1 MTFQQYLSIALL
13 CSMMALFVWGRF
25 RYDVTAIIAL
35 LAGMALGLVSPE
47 QAFLGFSDDIVIIVG
62 SALVLSAAVQ
72 RSGLIEKA
80 VAWAGRWLARTGSQ
94 LLVLTA
100 SVGLASG
107 LIKNIGALA
116 MLMPAAGQ
124 LGRKSGT
131 NPSRFL
137 MPMSFAALLGGL
149 TTLVGTSPNIIV
161 SRVREQ
167 MIGKP
172 FAMFDYLPTGLGLLV
187 IGLVFLRLC
196 YRLLP
201 ADRRAAATMGEAL
214 DIADYT
220 IEARVREES
229 PVVGNTVAAFLREH
243 DGEVEVTAVLRHGLS
258 GEVRPDLV
266 LVEDDVLIL
275 AGDPD
280 ALERAVA
287 AGGLDPSGH
296 GSDGDE
302 DAREHTARARDH
314 VGVIEGVVTSRSA
327 LAGSSASRL
336 MLRERMGLRLV
347 AISREGESLR
357 AKPASILMQPG
368 DVIVLQGVLSAMPG
382 RLRQLGVL
390 PLAQRQIALGATRK
404 GWLAVAI
411 LAAAMLATAS
421 GLVPVAAA
429 FFAGAGL
436 VVITGALPVDD
447 AYEAVEWPIL
457 IMLGALIP
465 VSGTLQSTGASD
477 VMATS
482 LAALARDM
490 PPWGAV
496 ALVLAASMAVTPF
509 LNNAATVLVMAPI
522 SAVFAGDLG
531 YRPDAFLMATAIG
544 AGCDFLTPIG
554 HQCNTLVM
562 GPGGYRFGDYA
573 RLGAPLSLLVLVL
586 GTPLIIHFWPLR

>member
-13 CSMMALFVWGRF
+13 CSMMALFIWGRF
-25 RYDVTAIIAL
+25 RYDVTAVIAL
-35 LAGMALGLVSPE
+35 LAGLALGLVSPE
-47 QAFLGFSDDIVIIVG
+47 KAFAGFADDIVIIVG

-80 VAWAGRWLARTGSQ
+80 VAWAGRWLGRTGSQ

-137 MPMSFAALLGGL
+137 MPMSVPTLLGGL

-167 MIGKP
+167 MTGEP
-172 FAMFDYLPTGLGLLV
+172 FAMFDYLPTGLGLLAS
-187 IGLVFLRLC
+187 GLVFLRLC

-201 ADRRAAATMGEAL
+201 ADRRAVATMGEAL

-220 IEARVREES
+220 IEARVREDA

-243 DGEVEVTAVLRHGLS
+243 DGEVDVTAVLRHGLS

-275 AGDPD
+275 AGEPD

-287 AGGLDPSGH
+287 AGGLDPSGRDADY
-296 GSDGDE
+296 DGAE
-302 DAREHTARARDH
+302 SEHTARARDD
-314 VGVIEGVVTSRSA
+314 VGVIEGVVTARSA

-357 AKPASILMQPG
+357 ATPASILMQPG
-368 DVIVLQGVLSAMPG
+368 DVIVLQGALSAMPG
-382 RLRQLGVL
+382 RQRQLGVL

-404 GWLAVAI
+404 GWLAVGI
-411 LAAAMLATAS
+411 LAAAMLATAT

-436 VVITGALPVDD
+436 VVITGALSVDD

-477 VMATS
+477 VMATG

>member
-1 MTFQQYLSIALL
+1 
-13 CSMMALFVWGRF
+13 MMALFIWGRF
-25 RYDVTAIIAL
+25 RYDVTAVIAL
-35 LAGMALGLVSPE
+35 LAGLALGLVSPE
-47 QAFLGFSDDIVIIVG
+47 KAFAGFADDIVIIVG

-80 VAWAGRWLARTGSQ
+80 VAWAGRWLGRTGSQ

-167 MIGKP
+167 MTGEP
-172 FAMFDYLPTGLGLLV
+172 FAMFDYLPTGLGLLA

-201 ADRRAAATMGEAL
+201 ADRRAVATMGEAL

-220 IEARVREES
+220 IEARVREDAS
-229 PVVGNTVAAFLREH
+229 VVGNTVAAFLREH
-243 DGEVEVTAVLRHGLS
+243 DGEVDVTAVLRHGLS

-275 AGDPD
+275 AGEPD

-287 AGGLDPSGH
+287 AGGLDPSGRDADD
-296 GSDGDE
+296 DGAE
-302 DAREHTARARDH
+302 SEHTARARDD
-314 VGVIEGVVTSRSA
+314 VGVIEGVVTARSA

-368 DVIVLQGVLSAMPG
+368 DVIVLQGALSAMPG

-404 GWLAVAI
+404 GWLAVGI
-411 LAAAMLATAS
+411 LAAAMLATAT

-436 VVITGALPVDD
+436 VVITGALSVDD

-477 VMATS
+477 VMATG